1 MRVLCAYFPRLAV
14 NIALAVRPHLAG
26 SDLIFVDG
34 PGDGALVTAASARP
48 LQRGVVTGMTAAGA
62 RRHCPGAVFL
72 PDSIASS
79 LDVLEPA
86 ADYLR
91 LRVTPFVEVGG
102 RDHLFAGLQT
112 SPQDERTLA
121 TRVRTYLSV
130 WTGLDLRIGVGP
142 SRAAA
147 LTAAQCARAGI
158 AVADG
163 TAVSPQPVASWRDEP
178 VSMTAH
184 LRSSGDLVRAVH
196 RLHALLAARGDGCRW
211 LQVEVGSRAPTT
223 FRSREPVYDIG
234 TLRDWISGLVD
245 AAPGP
250 VRITAGGLVPDLR
263 VRPYASTPA
272 QSPLAATAGRG
283 AAPIAPSFARR
294 LRAAS

>member
-1 MRVLCAYFPRLAV
+1 MRILCANFPRLSL
-14 NIALAVRPHLAG
+14 NLALAARPQLAG
-26 SDLIFVDG
+26 RDLILVDG
-34 PGDGALVTAASARP
+34 PGDDALVTAASGRP
-48 LQRGVVTGMTAAGA
+48 LQLGVVPGMTAASA
-62 RRHCPGAVFL
+62 RRNCPGATFL
-72 PDSIASS
+72 PDSIAGS

-86 ADYLR
+86 ADHLR

-102 RDHLFAGLQT
+102 RDHLFAGLQHT
-112 SPQDERTLA
+112 AEDERTLA
-121 TRVRTYLSV
+121 GRVRTYLTG

-163 TAVSPQPVASWRDEP
+163 SALSPQPVAAWRDES

-184 LRSSGDLVRAVH
+184 LRSNGDLVRAVH

-211 LQVEVGSRAPTT
+211 LQVEAGSRAATT
-223 FRSREPVYDIG
+223 FQSREPVYEVG
-234 TLRDWISGLVD
+234 TLKDWISGLAD
-245 AAPGP
+245 AGPGP

-263 VRPYASTPA
+263 VRPYASAPA
-272 QSPLAATAGRG
+272 QRRLAATAGRG
-283 AAPIAPSFARR
+283 PAPIAPSFARK